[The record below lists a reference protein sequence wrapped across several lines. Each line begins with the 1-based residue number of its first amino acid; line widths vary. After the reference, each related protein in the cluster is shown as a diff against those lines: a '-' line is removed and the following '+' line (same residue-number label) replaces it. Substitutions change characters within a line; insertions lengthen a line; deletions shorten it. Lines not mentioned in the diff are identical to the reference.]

1 MQQSGQRP
9 PGAESDEQARP
20 AAGRGGAR
28 RRRRGLYGPPPRL
41 TSSGPIAGRL
51 VWHIGDWG
59 RASEHIGNRWEEVA
73 VGLLRRRLGRGD
85 ELIVLAAEP
94 ELMAQ
99 VIGSGL
105 PHADAFRAWAA
116 GGRLAMEPLDF
127 KWSLET
133 ASVKQV
139 SAETLGRLQEAH
151 VPRFE
156 AALETARSALGLE
169 ASSEVEADD
178 GRFVA
183 PEHPAN
189 RAALRDDPELPSTLL
204 PVDAQ
209 QFFRPLPGWPTAQA
223 VARLEGVDLDRVTS
237 LESVERYYR
246 LGAGVLGAL
255 VRLGTGLFDEEPATV
270 DGPEGVARLRR
281 SGIAPTLHAVL
292 LHLEQSLAGRRAQED
307 QLASIPRL
315 AYPFGRFRTDLAR
328 LGVPKSVTESRG
340 AIGRLHG
347 EVMREVGAAVREA
360 GRRLLVTGV
369 SEADALARLAT
380 ETERWTALGSRHAR
394 EIADRLAP
402 RTGRNEPPVA
412 PPRQDGAPSR
422 A

>member
-1 MQQSGQRP
+1 MQQSG
-9 PGAESDEQARP
+9 ERP
-20 AAGRGGAR
+20 ADATPEEPAPRPGSQAGAR

-41 TSSGPIAGRL
+41 SNGGPIAGRL

-73 VGLLRRRLGRGD
+73 VGLLRERLGRGD

-94 ELMAQ
+94 ELMGQ

-116 GGRLAMEPLDF
+116 DGRLAMEPLDF

-133 ASVKQV
+133 ASIKQV
-139 SAETLGRLQEAH
+139 STETLGRLLDAH
-151 VPRFE
+151 LPGFE
-156 AALETARSALGLE
+156 AALESARRALALDASA
-169 ASSEVEADD
+169 AVEADD

-209 QFFRPLPGWPTAQA
+209 TFFRPLPGWTTARA
-223 VARLEGVDLDRVTS
+223 VARLEGVDLERLTS

-255 VRLGTGLFDEEPATV
+255 VRLRTGLFEEEAASV
-270 DGPEGVARLRR
+270 DGPDGIADLRR
-281 SGIAPTLHAVL
+281 RNLAPTLHGL
-292 LHLEQSLAGRRAQED
+292 LLYLERSLAARRAQED
-307 QLASIPRL
+307 QLASVPRV
-315 AYPFGRFRTDLAR
+315 AYPFGRFRGDLAR
-328 LGVPKSVTESRG
+328 LGVPRSTTESRG

-347 EVMREVGAAVREA
+347 EVMREVGAAVRAA
-360 GRRLLVTGV
+360 GRELVAGDQ
-369 SEADALARLAT
+369 SEADALARLAA
-380 ETERWTALGSRHAR
+380 EPERWSALGARQAR
-394 EIADRLAP
+394 EVAIRLRAGSGAGAAP
-402 RTGRNEPPVA
+402 ERAKAEGDAA
-412 PPRQDGAPSR
+412 PA
-422 A
+422 